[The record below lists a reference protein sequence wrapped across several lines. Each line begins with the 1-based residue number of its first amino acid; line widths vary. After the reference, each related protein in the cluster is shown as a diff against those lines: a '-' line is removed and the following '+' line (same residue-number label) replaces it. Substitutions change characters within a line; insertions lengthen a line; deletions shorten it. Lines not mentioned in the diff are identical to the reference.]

1 MSQAT
6 LYMTGLSR
14 ADESLL
20 HGQLEQAKAL
30 LQTPWR
36 VTPEAEASV
45 LLIDMDSMYGQMALM
60 KALGSDKPLI
70 ALTEG
75 ARADTPYLL
84 RRPSDAAALATLL
97 NTIAAERGLAAPASA
112 TPAVAPA
119 KQAAAPAP
127 ALATPVAAPTPVAA
141 LAPAAAPVPA
151 TASATPS
158 VDAVASIDLLAR
170 YKLERWPSIDRG
182 FPKHFRIATVMLKAP
197 ASPAE
202 IAEASGASVPEVC
215 EFIVA
220 RMASGHAIRT

>member
-6 LYMTGLSR
+6 LFMTGLSR

-20 HGQLEQAKAL
+20 HGQLEQAKAML
-30 LQTPWR
+30 NTAWR
-36 VTPEAEASV
+36 ITPEAEASV

-60 KALGSDKPLI
+60 KALGSGKPLI

-84 RRPSDAAALATLL
+84 RRPADAAALATVL
-97 NTIAAERGLAAPASA
+97 NTIAGEQGFAAPAA
-112 TPAVAPA
+112 VTPIIAPVIVAPVIVA
-119 KQAAAPAP
+119 PVTAAE
-127 ALATPVAAPTPVAA
+127 
-141 LAPAAAPVPA
+141 PAAASPDPI
-151 TASATPS
+151 
-158 VDAVASIDLLAR
+158 ASIDLLAR

-202 IAEASGASVPEVC
+202 IAEATGASMPEVC